1 MNSKTINSLASH
13 ITARWRTM
21 NEEPRLGELLLVELV
36 YDMINDISEH
46 QDKNGNFYTF
56 IPGNTNNTK
65 TFSIGYVEKDRSWKG
80 INGIGSIFKN
90 TKTFIVRDY
99 GISTSELGKHKFPFS
114 PLTVKRWI
122 YINEILD
129 L

>member
-13 ITARWRTM
+13 ITARWRNST

-56 IPGNTNNTK
+56 IPDNTNNTK
-65 TFSIGYVEKDRSWKG
+65 TFSIGYVEKEKNWKKN
-80 INGIGSIFKN
+80 NGSVLYDS
-90 TKTFIVRDY
+90 KTFIVRDY